1 MPSLRALSLL
11 TTMMLA
17 AVMLVTVWLPAVA
30 QASNGPRFIRIGT
43 GGIGG
48 TYFPVGGLIANAIS
62 SPPGGVSCDMGGS
75 CGVAG
80 VIATAVLTQGSV
92 ENADLV
98 SRRRLDMG
106 LCQADIAYDIALAT
120 GAFSGKPALAN
131 LRAIGSLFDE
141 QFHIVVR
148 RDDAIRS
155 LPELKGRRVSIGEP
169 GSGTRVTTTKLFAAA
184 DITPQ
189 NLDVV
194 LEPVDA
200 AGDGL
205 VENRLAAFAIVGG
218 YPIAAISHAAERLP
232 VTLLAVGGDVSAAFR
247 RQYGFYTGAVIPAGT
262 YPGVGATPTV
272 AVAALLVV
280 AAETDDDLVYNITRA
295 LWDPRNAKALT
306 AGAADRRFRLSRA
319 LEGVSIA
326 LHTGAARFYG
336 EIGLRP
342 AGEL

>member
-1 MPSLRALSLL
+1 MPTLRALRFLTLL
-11 TTMMLA
+11 VLA
-17 AVMLVTVWLPAVA
+17 MVGLPAVGH
-30 QASNGPRFIRIGT
+30 ASDGPRFIRIGT

-62 SPPGGVSCDMGGS
+62 SPPGGVSCELGGS

-80 VIATAVLTQGSV
+80 VIATAVSTQGSV

-106 LCQADIAYDIALAT
+106 LCQADIAHDITLAA

-131 LRAIGSLFDE
+131 LRAIGTLFDE
-141 QFHIVVR
+141 QIHIVVR

-155 LPELKGRRVSIGEP
+155 LTELKGRRVSLGEP
-169 GSGTRVTTTKLFAAA
+169 GSGTRVTTTKLFAAV

-189 NLDVV
+189 NLDVI

-232 VTLLAVGGDVSAAFR
+232 VTLLAIGGDVAASFR
-247 RQYGFYTGAVIPAGT
+247 RQHSFYTGAVIPAGT
-262 YPGVGATPTV
+262 YAGVGATPTI

-280 AAETDDDLVYNITRA
+280 AAEMDEDLVYNITRA
-295 LWDPRNAKALT
+295 LWDPRNAKTLT

-319 LEGVSIA
+319 LEGVSIG
-326 LHTGAARFYG
+326 LHSGAARFYG